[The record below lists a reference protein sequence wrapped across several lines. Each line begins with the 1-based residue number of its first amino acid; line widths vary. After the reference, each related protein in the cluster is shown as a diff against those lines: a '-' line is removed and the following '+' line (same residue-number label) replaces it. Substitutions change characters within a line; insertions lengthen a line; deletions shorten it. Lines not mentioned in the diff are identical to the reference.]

1 MARDTNEIFKIESMK
16 EVESIKSRLD
26 KDNCPQ
32 NIMTIQKAILMP
44 DRLEVNAET
53 RKYPTPEQGLLINPF
68 PKKKATKG
76 KKKKGKK

>member
-1 MARDTNEIFKIESMK
+1 MK

-53 RKYPTPEQGLLINPF
+53 RKYPTPE
-68 PKKKATKG
+68 
-76 KKKKGKK
+76 